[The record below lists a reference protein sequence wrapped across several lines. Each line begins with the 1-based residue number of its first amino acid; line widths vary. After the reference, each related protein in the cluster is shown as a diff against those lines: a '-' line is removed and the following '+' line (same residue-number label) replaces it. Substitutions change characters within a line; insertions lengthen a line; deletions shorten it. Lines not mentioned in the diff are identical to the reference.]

1 MAQNEVEGRRQCR
14 KILRD
19 GVWKDEELDE
29 TDGRQKQWGMRM
41 GIRIACSP

>member
-1 MAQNEVEGRRQCR
+1 MKWKEGDNAATEQ
-14 KILRD
+14 LRD